1 MSIVVLLKYTGKNGN
16 AQRFAREMEESGI
29 AAQIRQEEGNLRY
42 DYYLTLADPET
53 VLLIDEWKDQQ
64 ALDVHHATPMMGE
77 IMKLREKYD
86 LHVRAER
93 MISDDHGVPAHD
105 RAFLRE

>member
-1 MSIVVLLKYTGKNGN
+1 MSIVVLLKYTGWNGN

-42 DYYLTLADPET
+42 EYYTPMSDPET
-53 VLLIDEWKDQQ
+53 VLLIDEWTDQQ
-64 ALDVHHATPMMGE
+64 ALDVHHATPMMGQ

-86 LHVRAER
+86 LNARAER
-93 MISDDHGVPAHD
+93 LISDENGIPAHD
-105 RAFLRE
+105 RTFLKD